1 MSHPLNDSI
10 IKLHTLSTNFNL
22 DNVNQIK
29 TQLMQLNE
37 QIEQI
42 NSIIPTSTTSTPTTT
57 PTTIQLFESDKKNKF
72 IYLNEKGDFDFSKL
86 FIKIPSIVK
95 QSKLVD
101 FDEQLL
107 GETLRKFK
115 VTDKDEVKK
124 PTIAI
129 DTNPNNIISSLF
141 RNKTIDEF
149 KRASIVANIQK
160 QRLVKSITELL
171 DIFEEPITIK
181 ENIKF
186 TIIKDFQEY
195 FGLGNSKNPN
205 ERKITIPV
213 ARLKSFKQIRTGIN
227 EKINRI
233 IKQNKT
239 LTDAINKL
247 TKLKYNDKLIINPI
261 STTQQGGNEAV
272 YAYLNDPGTSTQ
284 VKIDHKNFYKNYIL
298 FINYNN
304 FLDSIDTKSDFVINT
319 SFLPLFSDSSIKF
332 NSLYDNKKLK
342 NINKYYYYK
351 YVYDIVNTFL
361 SNIFTSILNPPITEK
376 SKLYI
381 TTIIDTNNL
390 PDYLLV
396 PLLLWG
402 QIQKLKL

>member
-37 QIEQI
+37 QIELI
-42 NSIIPTSTTSTPTTT
+42 NSIIPTSTTSTTTPTTT

-72 IYLNEKGDFDFSKL
+72 IYLDKKGDFDFSKL

-101 FDEQLL
+101 FDEKLL
-107 GETLRKFK
+107 DKTLTKFK
-115 VTDKDEVKK
+115 VKDKDEVKK
-124 PTIAI
+124 PPITI
-129 DTNPNNIISSLF
+129 DFNPNNIISSLF
-141 RNKTIDEF
+141 RNKTIHEF
-149 KRASIVANIQK
+149 KRASIMANMQK
-160 QRLVKSITELL
+160 QNLVKSINELL
-171 DIFEEPITIK
+171 DIFEEPINIQ
-181 ENIKF
+181 ENI
-186 TIIKDFQEY
+186 
-195 FGLGNSKNPN
+195 NSRINDYVVAKGKPDD
-205 ERKITIPV
+205 RKITIP
-213 ARLKSFKQIRTGIN
+213 ADRLKRFKQSRTKIKEN
-227 EKINRI
+227 INRI
-233 IKQNKT
+233 INENEI
-239 LTDAINKL
+239 LTNVINRL
-247 TKLKYNDKLIINPI
+247 TNLKYNDKLIINPI

-284 VKIDHKNFYKNYIL
+284 VKIDHKKFYKKYIL
-298 FINYNN
+298 YINYNN
-304 FLDSIDTKSDFVINT
+304 FLDSINTTSDFVINT
-319 SFLPLFSDSSIKF
+319 SLQLLFGEGNRY
-332 NSLYDNKKLK
+332 NSLYENNIRKLMK
-342 NINKYYYYK
+342 TNTNKYYYYK
-351 YVYDIVNTFL
+351 YAYDIVNTFL
-361 SNIFTSILNPPITEK
+361 SNIFTSFLKSQISEK

-381 TTIIDTNNL
+381 TTDIDTNNL

>member
-29 TQLMQLNE
+29 TQLIQLNE

-42 NSIIPTSTTSTPTTT
+42 NSIIPTSTTSTSTPTTT
-57 PTTIQLFESDKKNKF
+57 PTTIQLFESDEKNKF

-107 GETLRKFK
+107 KKTLTKFK
-115 VTDKDEVKK
+115 VKDEDEVKK

-129 DTNPNNIISSLF
+129 NTNPNNIISSLF

-149 KRASIVANIQK
+149 KRASIEANKQK

-181 ENIKF
+181 EKINYI
-186 TIIKDFQEY
+186 TINDYNEY
-195 FGLGNSKNPN
+195 FVVDKSKNPN
-205 ERKITIPV
+205 ERNITIPV
-213 ARLKSFKQIRTGIN
+213 ARLKSFKQSRTKIKEEIN
-227 EKINRI
+227 SI
-233 IKQNKT
+233 IKQNKI

-247 TKLKYNDKLIINPI
+247 TNLKYNDKLIINPI

-284 VKIDHKNFYKNYIL
+284 VKIDHKKFYKKYIL
-298 FINYNN
+298 YINYNN
-304 FLDSIDTKSDFVINT
+304 FLDSIDITSDFVIST
-319 SFLPLFSDSSIKF
+319 SVTLLVNDNNKF
-332 NSLYDNKKLK
+332 NSLYENKINKLK
-342 NINKYYYYK
+342 NTNKYYYY
-351 YVYDIVNTFL
+351 IVHH
-361 SNIFTSILNPPITEK
+361 
-376 SKLYI
+376 
-381 TTIIDTNNL
+381 
-390 PDYLLV
+390 
-396 PLLLWG
+396 
-402 QIQKLKL
+402 